1 MAPRQAT
8 TRDRA
13 DDQQQDAPREAPAGN
28 VPATTTKAK
37 HPLVAFQEYAQQRVE
52 QLQFALPSH
61 ISPDRFTRI
70 LMTALQR
77 KPDLLKCTRQSL
89 WNACLLAAQDGL
101 VPDGREGAIVPY
113 GENTDGKKVA
123 EIATW
128 MPMIEGL
135 RKKARNSG
143 EISDWSVQIVRARDH
158 FRFAL
163 GDDAFIEHEP
173 YFGAD
178 DPGEIIGAYSIATMR
193 DGTKSREVMSKR
205 DLDKI
210 RAKSRAKNGPWSD
223 PAFAPEMYRKTVA
236 RRHYKQLPHSSDLDE
251 MIKRDDQAF
260 GLEDRDDQQIEAR
273 QARRVT
279 SVNAAFDQF
288 AGNAVEYDHS
298 ADQQHDPETGEVSE
312 GSDAGGAAEADNEA
326 PAAVQNDKPAKADPK
341 PRAAAKPST
350 APASATPAADKPKP
364 APEPEQPPVDD
375 QSLASV
381 AGEVNVAGDDP
392 LADHP
397 GNANFDAGID
407 DDARDWPPND
417 VPTNVDEYEHYLDT
431 KMKIA
436 TDATAL
442 QKAFIGEADLRK
454 KCGVNQQLYGAFVD
468 KVKRRMEDIRNGKS

>member
-1 MAPRQAT
+1 MAASARTT
-8 TRDRA
+8 TRDRT
-13 DDQQQDAPREAPAGN
+13 DQQDQAREAPAGN
-28 VPATTTKAK
+28 LPVTTEGKPK
-37 HPLVAFQEYAQQRVE
+37 HPIVAFQEYAQQRME

-77 KPDLLKCTRQSL
+77 KADLLKCTRQSL

-113 GENTDGKKVA
+113 GENENGQKKA

-143 EISDWSVQIVRARDH
+143 EISDWSVQIVRARDQ

-210 RAKSRAKNGPWSD
+210 RAKSRAKNGPWGD

-260 GLEDRDDQQIEAR
+260 GLEDRDDQQIEQR

-279 SVNAAFDQF
+279 SVNSAFDQF
-288 AGNAVEYDHS
+288 AGNAVEYDHA
-298 ADQQHDPETGEVSE
+298 ADQQHDPETGEVQQDDD
-312 GSDAGGAAEADNEA
+312 GFGGPDDAVVEQQQE
-326 PAAVQNDKPAKADPK
+326 
-341 PRAAAKPST
+341 
-350 APASATPAADKPKP
+350 KPKP
-364 APEPEQPPVDD
+364 AATKPKTETAKPKPDAKPK
-375 QSLASV
+375 
-381 AGEVNVAGDDP
+381 DDP
-392 LADHP
+392 ISSGPAKDAAPPETNVDTSDEASSAAASDPGVDH
-397 GNANFDAGID
+397 
-407 DDARDWPPND
+407 DARDWPPED
-417 VPTNVDEYEHYLDT
+417 VPTDVDEYEMYLDT
-431 KMKIA
+431 QIAKA
-436 TDATAL
+436 TDGRKL
-442 QKAFIGEADLRK
+442 QTKFVDDGPLRV
-454 KCGVNQQLYGAFVD
+454 KCGVNDQQKGAFIK
-468 KVKRRMEDIRNGKS
+468 KVKARMVELEKATG